1 MFFIHYIS
9 AELRRRRGRTLLTAL
24 GLAIG
29 VGLVV
34 VVSALSDGLDKA
46 QDEVLKPLTGVG
58 TDMSVA
64 RPLRVNDS
72 GEAQSGGPGRL
83 SATEQRALQRENGGG
98 RFRLPSGN
106 PGDHFED
113 DNLVSNSQLS
123 FSDNQIA
130 RVAALDG
137 VSDAAGSLTLNSIHV
152 EGTVPE
158 QGDVVGGPGAGG
170 PPRNIDLKNLSVT
183 GIDTSKPD
191 LAQVTPGQVISGRY
205 FSGSGHREAVLTES
219 YARRENIS
227 LGDRVSVGGKKFRVV
242 GVAEA
247 PLGGQASDVYVKLG
261 ELQRISDREGRVNSI
276 QVRAID
282 SGSVSSVA
290 KAIESSFSGSQVTTA
305 ADLANRVGGSLDDA
319 QSLASSLGTA
329 LVVLGLGAAFLI
341 ASLLTL
347 SSVNKRTRELGTL
360 KALGWP
366 QRLVVRQVAGESLA
380 QGALGGA
387 LGALLGVAGAAI
399 VTLIG
404 PTLEA
409 TVSGA
414 AQAAGPGPGGSGPF
428 GQGQVTSGAT
438 NVALDAPVDPKLILI
453 AVGLAL
459 LGGLIAGAVG
469 GLRAARLRPAEA
481 LRSVE

>member
-83 SATEQRALQRENGGG
+83 SATEQRRLQRENGGG

-137 VSDAAGSLTLNSIHV
+137 VSNAAGSLTLNSIHV
-152 EGTVPE
+152 EGTVAE
-158 QGDVVGGPGAGG
+158 QGDVVGGPGGG
-170 PPRNIDLKNLSVT
+170 PGASGPPQNLDLKNLSVT
-183 GIDTSKPD
+183 GIDTSRPG
-191 LAQVTPGQVISGRY
+191 LAQVTPGQVTSWRY
-205 FSGSGHREAVLTES
+205 FSGSGPREAVLTES

-227 LGDRVSVGGKKFRVV
+227 LGDQRQHRRQEVPRGRRRRAAARRPGLGRLRKARRAAEGLRPRGPRELDPGACHRFGG
-242 GVAEA
+242 GVERR
-247 PLGGQASDVYVKLG
+247 
-261 ELQRISDREGRVNSI
+261 ERDRERFLGLAGDHGGGS
-276 QVRAID
+276 RASASAD
-282 SGSVSSVA
+282 RSMTPRASRASSA
-290 KAIESSFSGSQVTTA
+290 LRWSFS
-305 ADLANRVGGSLDDA
+305 
-319 QSLASSLGTA
+319 AS
-329 LVVLGLGAAFLI
+329 
-341 ASLLTL
+341 
-347 SSVNKRTRELGTL
+347 
-360 KALGWP
+360 
-366 QRLVVRQVAGESLA
+366 
-380 QGALGGA
+380 
-387 LGALLGVAGAAI
+387 
-399 VTLIG
+399 
-404 PTLEA
+404 
-409 TVSGA
+409 
-414 AQAAGPGPGGSGPF
+414 
-428 GQGQVTSGAT
+428 
-438 NVALDAPVDPKLILI
+438 
-453 AVGLAL
+453 
-459 LGGLIAGAVG
+459 
-469 GLRAARLRPAEA
+469 AR
-481 LRSVE
+481 RS